1 MNVKLMSIQMMKM
14 GMVDP
19 QDIRQD
25 LEGKIFFSLQWKGE
39 AKARIYVVSYIRF
52 EVLIKCYV
60 M

>member
-25 LEGKIFFSLQWKGE
+25 LAGKFFFFIAVKGRSE
-39 AKARIYVVSYIRF
+39 SENLCSKLHTI
-52 EVLIKCYV
+52 
-60 M
+60 